1 MVKLHEVEVDA
12 RSPDNLDQLIGP
24 TRAAR
29 FDTQAQAARE
39 LLGGRAVININST
52 ATGGG
57 VAELLQ
63 TLLAYAR
70 GVGVD
75 ARWLVIEGHPAF
87 FEITKRIHNHL
98 YGTRG
103 DGGPLATGERQVY
116 EETLRANAD
125 DLLALVRPGD
135 VVVLH
140 DPQTAGLAATVR
152 RAGGV
157 VVWRCHV
164 GVDTPTAGRVV
175 VYGLA
180 RML

>member
-1 MVKLHEVEVDA
+1 MVKLHEVEVDGL
-12 RSPDNLDQLIGP
+12 SPDHLDHLIGP

-29 FDTQAQAARE
+29 
-39 LLGGRAVININST
+39 
-52 ATGGG
+52 
-57 VAELLQ
+57 
-63 TLLAYAR
+63 
-70 GVGVD
+70 
-75 ARWLVIEGHPAF
+75 

-103 DGGPLATGERQVY
+103 DGGPLAAGERQVY

-157 VVWRCHV
+157 VV
-164 GVDTPTAGRVV
+164 
-175 VYGLA
+175 
-180 RML
+180 